1 MFKKLKV
8 RIMLIFLLRQQLLNR
23 LNNPNHRDL
32 GREKSLMMIIFNLNQ
47 EINVLHLDTTRQGS
61 KTSKQQK
68 VQRIQQNL
76 NDRLLMLRQVE
87 VNKQLSVND

>member
-1 MFKKLKV
+1 
-8 RIMLIFLLRQQLLNR
+8 
-23 LNNPNHRDL
+23 
-32 GREKSLMMIIFNLNQ
+32 MMIIFNLNQ